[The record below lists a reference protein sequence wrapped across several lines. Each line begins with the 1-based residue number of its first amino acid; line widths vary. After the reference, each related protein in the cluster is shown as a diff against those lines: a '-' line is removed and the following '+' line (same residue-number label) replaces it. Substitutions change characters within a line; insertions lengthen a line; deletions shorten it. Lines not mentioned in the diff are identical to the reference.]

1 MERAKSCMEPDLENM
16 VVEGWVEFG
25 SLPKTDAVRE
35 TYEKARCAISI
46 CFIILMARWHPSFD
60 PEL

>member
-1 MERAKSCMEPDLENM
+1 MEPDLENM

-35 TYEKARCAISI
+35 RDMTRHIVVVQYPIV
-46 CFIILMARWHPSFD
+46 PSF
-60 PEL
+60 